1 VDADEDNPTPSQ
13 GPINHADNNGAEE
26 CPLHSANGDD
36 RTAMD
41 VDEDTSTSRH
51 PRNPSANEHLPAN
64 GSVDSPDVK
73 HSTDDEED
81 VCSYLDTDQ
90 RAKGKKKAPAA
101 SAPEDPA
108 SNAMNDDDNEN
119 CSPSPELEDLTTGKL
134 SLTLGL

>member
-1 VDADEDNPTPSQ
+1 
-13 GPINHADNNGAEE
+13 
-26 CPLHSANGDD
+26 
-36 RTAMD
+36 
-41 VDEDTSTSRH
+41 
-51 PRNPSANEHLPAN
+51 LPAN